1 MPDEN
6 GNEGAD
12 FHLLGEAANR
22 ELMKRFESDPASVP
36 GSFLM
41 KFVLDYDKRRDSR
54 AYEAEAAPE
63 YDSVRTILNDM
74 DIDPERKKELLLLEK
89 ERLEEELGL
98 VNIELEEL

>member
-1 MPDEN
+1 MSDEN

-12 FHLLGEAANR
+12 FHLLGEEANK
-22 ELMKRFESDPASVP
+22 ELLKRFREDPSSVP

-41 KFVLDYDKRRDSR
+41 KFVLDYDKRKDSR
-54 AYEAEAAPE
+54 AYEADAAPE

-74 DIDPERKKELLLLEK
+74 DIDPERKKELLLIEK
-89 ERLEEELGL
+89 QRLEEELVL